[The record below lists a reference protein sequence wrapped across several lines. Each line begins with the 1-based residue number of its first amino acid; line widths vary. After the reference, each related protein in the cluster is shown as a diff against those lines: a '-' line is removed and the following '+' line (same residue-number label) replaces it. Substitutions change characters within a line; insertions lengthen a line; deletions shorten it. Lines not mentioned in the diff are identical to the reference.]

1 MRLLLTLAG
10 FAISFV
16 LPTFAQQKDGVDQE
30 QRQVAD
36 SLARKLDEAWT
47 RQRRFTN
54 ACRNDGAVST
64 VSTLALMVLY
74 AIFGS
79 LAQFGIRPHRKV
91 SRVRC
96 LVSGWRRIA
105 RTS

>member
-36 SLARKLDEAWT
+36 SLAIKLDEAWT

-74 AIFGS
+74 AVSDLWPS
-79 LAQFGIRPHRKV
+79 LESGPTAKCP
-91 SRVRC
+91 RC
-96 LVSGWRRIA
+96 AAWSPD
-105 RTS
+105 